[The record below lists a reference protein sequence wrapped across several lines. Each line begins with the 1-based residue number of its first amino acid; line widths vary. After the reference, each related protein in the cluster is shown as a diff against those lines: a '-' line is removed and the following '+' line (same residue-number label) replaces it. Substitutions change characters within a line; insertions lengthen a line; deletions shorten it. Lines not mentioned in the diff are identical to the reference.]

1 MLYTIYYTILCYR
14 VILYSTTILYYYSM
28 LYYTVSFHII
38 PIEESSGIRYR
49 PHIRC
54 PSIRQHQ
61 QPENKCQYC
70 KPYAITE
77 ILIGSWSSFLFHMV
91 ITRKMVP
98 PPTPKK
104 WCGGIYSPILF
115 WFWKE
120 KNAAYWSNMMYTW
133 DAGWWMEQRTVRPFV
148 AMVLKQ
154 PITFCAMKESNPVVG
169 SSHSISEGL
178 VSNCWWYK
186 Q

>member
-28 LYYTVSFHII
+28 LYTVSFHII
-38 PIEESSGIRYR
+38 PIEESSGISYR

-54 PSIRQHQ
+54 SSIRQHQ
-61 QPENKCQYC
+61 QPENKCQDC

-91 ITRKMVP
+91 ITRKMVTP

-104 WCGGIYSPILF
+104 WCGGIYSPRPYIVLILKR
-115 WFWKE
+115 KE
-120 KNAAYWSNMMYTW
+120 RSLLVEHDVHLGRRLVDGAEN
-133 DAGWWMEQRTVRPFV
+133 
-148 AMVLKQ
+148 
-154 PITFCAMKESNPVVG
+154 G
-169 SSHSISEGL
+169 SSVCRHGPQAANNILCHERIQPSRRLIT
-178 VSNCWWYK
+178 
-186 Q
+186 